1 MMSANTSSDQ
11 SGSTVGA
18 KIRAMRL
25 AKKFTQS
32 QLAKPDFSISY
43 ISAIERGQI
52 QPSLRALEI
61 LAAHL
66 GLSSTQLLAGNTPGN
81 PNNTMPLN
89 EPTHLEATIE
99 LDLLESQA
107 FIHQDVPLQAIE
119 LLQRLAS
126 ENLKQQ
132 QRIQLHY
139 LLGWAYH
146 RTAQYE
152 ESKDALLKA
161 AQLAR
166 VDGNH
171 YSILHIHDTLGLVYT
186 ALHNYEEALA
196 SHLHCLDLL
205 AGDQVYDPFLA
216 AQIYSNLGEY
226 YIRLGQFNKATEMLQ
241 HAAAATAEFASIEK
255 QELVYCNMCQYFI
268 DRGEYGPAN
277 LFFHK
282 WLHLRDQHS
291 RVRARSELHHALS
304 HAVMKMD
311 QDQARAYLE
320 TALQQ
325 ERDKRDQLTVASIA
339 MHLAAWFFVRQ
350 VVTEAEKYARSA
362 YEGARPF
369 GDSIIA
375 AEASLLLGQIA
386 YAQSHDE
393 EGDRY
398 FVTGLEM
405 LERLGRREE
414 LADELVRYAQLLED
428 HGRIGEALTHFKRA
442 FESRQ
447 I

>member
-1 MMSANTSSDQ
+1 MSSNTSRDE

-61 LAAHL
+61 LAARL
-66 GLSSTQLLAGNTPGN
+66 GLSSTQLLAGNTLGN

-89 EPTHLEATIE
+89 ELTHLEATIE
-99 LDLLESQA
+99 LNLLESQA
-107 FIHQDVPLQAIE
+107 FIQEGVPLQAIE
-119 LLQRLAS
+119 LLQRLAT

-132 QRIQLHY
+132 QQVQLHY
-139 LLGWAYH
+139 LLGWVYH
-146 RTAQYE
+146 RTEQYE
-152 ESKDALLKA
+152 ESKDELLKA

-166 VDGNH
+166 VYGNH
-171 YSILHIHDTLGLVYT
+171 YINLHIHDTLGSVYI
-186 ALHNYEEALA
+186 ALHNHEEALA

-205 AGDQVYDPFLA
+205 AGNQIYDPFLV
-216 AQIYSNLGEY
+216 AQIYSNLGEH

-241 HAAAATAEFASIEK
+241 RAAATTAEFATIE
-255 QELVYCNMCQYFI
+255 QQDLVYSNMCRYFI
-268 DRGEYGPAN
+268 NRGEYRPAN

-282 WLHLRDQHS
+282 WLRLRDQQS

-304 HAVMKMD
+304 HVVMKMD
-311 QDQARAYLE
+311 QNQARAYLE
-320 TALQQ
+320 TALQK

-339 MHLAAWFFVRQ
+339 MHLAAWFFARQ

-362 YEGARPF
+362 YEGAKPF

-375 AEASLLLGQIA
+375 AEASLLLGQIT

-398 FVTGLEM
+398 FVTGLEI
-405 LERLGRREE
+405 LERLGKREE
-414 LADELVRYAQLLED
+414 LVDELVRYAQLLED
-428 HGRIGEALTHFKRA
+428 HGRIGKALAYFKRA
-442 FESRQ
+442 YEIREH
-447 I
+447 

>member
-1 MMSANTSSDQ
+1 MSSNTSRDE
-11 SGSTVGA
+11 SGLTIGA

-25 AKKFTQS
+25 AKKLTQS

-61 LAAHL
+61 LAARL
-66 GLSSTQLLAGNTPGN
+66 GLSSTQLFAGNSAGN
-81 PNNTMPLN
+81 PNSIMPLN
-89 EPTHLEATIE
+89 ELTHLEARIE

-107 FIHQDVPLQAIE
+107 FIQQGVPLQAIE
-119 LLQRLAS
+119 LLQRLAT

-132 QRIQLHY
+132 QRVQLHY
-139 LLGWAYH
+139 LLGWAYCQ
-146 RTAQYE
+146 TAQYE

-161 AQLAR
+161 AQLAQ
-166 VDGNH
+166 VHGNH
-171 YSILHIHDTLGLVYT
+171 YINLHIHDTLGSVYI

-196 SHLHCLDLL
+196 SYLHCLDLL
-205 AGDQVYDPFLA
+205 AGDQIYDPFLA
-216 AQIYSNLGEY
+216 AQIYSNVGEH

-241 HAAAATAEFASIEK
+241 RAAAITAEFATTE
-255 QELVYCNMCQYFI
+255 QQDLVYCNMCRYFI
-268 DRGEYGPAN
+268 ARGEYRPAN

-282 WLHLRDQHS
+282 WLHLHDQQS
-291 RVRARSELHHALS
+291 RVRERSELHHALS
-304 HAVMKMD
+304 HVVMKMD
-311 QDQARAYLE
+311 QDQARTYLE
-320 TALQQ
+320 TALQK

-339 MHLAAWFFVRQ
+339 MHLAAWFFARQ
-350 VVTEAEKYARSA
+350 IVTEAEKYARSA
-362 YEGARPF
+362 YEGAKPF

-398 FVTGLEM
+398 FVTGLEI

-428 HGRIGEALTHFKRA
+428 HGKIGEALTYFKRA